1 MIRRKITLPILIVL
15 AVAAIGV
22 AIAGTIVAQTG
33 GNLADDLQPKEGD
46 AEAVAT
52 VQDQDVT
59 RGDVRRMV
67 EFQRMTDGSMTK
79 DAAVGKSIVIVIDG
93 FITEAE
99 VNRRELTP
107 TSEEARDYMNRQR
120 DFCLGEG
127 GQNAALTSKGWGSIP
142 IAMNTGRTSVSS
154 NMGRQW
160 AKSNSSGLLSLSET
174 WRTLATKT
182 ISPCGMPCPAS
193 FAVKQRSSGM
203 TRTWRRR
210 IRGRSRRS
218 KREQTTRTS

>member
-22 AIAGTIVAQTG
+22 AIAETIVAQSG
-33 GNLADDLQPKEGD
+33 GKLADDLQPKEGD
-46 AEAVAT
+46 AEAMAT

-127 GQNAALTSKGWGSIP
+127 GVECRAHIERLGFDPNSDEYWEDIGRLEYGKAVGEIKLFRAIVVERGMEDASNEDHIALRNGL
-142 IAMNTGRTSVSS
+142 
-154 NMGRQW
+154 
-160 AKSNSSGLLSLSET
+160 SGEL
-174 WRTLATKT
+174 
-182 ISPCGMPCPAS
+182 
-193 FAVKQRSSGM
+193 
-203 TRTWRRR
+203 
-210 IRGRSRRS
+210 RS
-218 KREQTTRTS
+218 KAKIVWHDEDLEKAYQRALASE

>member
-1 MIRRKITLPILIVL
+1 MALIRRKITLPILIVL

-22 AIAGTIVAQTG
+22 AIAETIVAQSG
-33 GNLADDLQPKEGD
+33 GKLADDLQPKEGD
-46 AEAVAT
+46 AEAMAT

-127 GQNAALTSKGWGSIP
+127 GVECRAHIERLGFDPNSDEYWEDIGRLEYGKAVGEIKLFRAIVVERGMEDASNEDHIALRNAL
-142 IAMNTGRTSVSS
+142 
-154 NMGRQW
+154 
-160 AKSNSSGLLSLSET
+160 SGEL
-174 WRTLATKT
+174 
-182 ISPCGMPCPAS
+182 
-193 FAVKQRSSGM
+193 
-203 TRTWRRR
+203 
-210 IRGRSRRS
+210 RS
-218 KREQTTRTS
+218 KAKIVWHDEDLEKAYQRALASE

>member
-1 MIRRKITLPILIVL
+1 MALIRQRITLPILIVL

-33 GNLADDLQPKEGD
+33 GTLADDLQPKEGD

-67 EFQRMTDGSMTK
+67 EFWMMTDRAMTN
-79 DAAVGKSIVIVIDG
+79 DAALEKSIVIVIDG

-107 TSEEARDYMNRQR
+107 TSEEARAYMNRQR
-120 DFCLGEG
+120 DFCLGERG
-127 GQNAALTSKGWGSIP
+127 AECRAHIERLGFDP
-142 IAMNTGRTSVSS
+142 
-154 NMGRQW
+154 
-160 AKSNSSGLLSLSET
+160 NSDEYWEDIGLLEYGKAVGEIKLFRAIVVERGMEDASNEDHIALRNGLSGE
-174 WRTLATKT
+174 L
-182 ISPCGMPCPAS
+182 
-193 FAVKQRSSGM
+193 
-203 TRTWRRR
+203 
-210 IRGRSRRS
+210 RS
-218 KREQTTRTS
+218 KAKIVWHDEDLERAYQRALASE

>member
-1 MIRRKITLPILIVL
+1 MALIRRKITLPILIVL

-22 AIAGTIVAQTG
+22 AIAETIVAQSG
-33 GNLADDLQPKEGD
+33 GKLADDLQPKEGD
-46 AEAVAT
+46 AEAMAT

-127 GQNAALTSKGWGSIP
+127 GVECRAHIERLGFDPNSDEYWEDIGRLEYGKAVGEIKLFRAIVVERGMEDASNEDHIALRNGL
-142 IAMNTGRTSVSS
+142 
-154 NMGRQW
+154 
-160 AKSNSSGLLSLSET
+160 SGEL
-174 WRTLATKT
+174 
-182 ISPCGMPCPAS
+182 
-193 FAVKQRSSGM
+193 
-203 TRTWRRR
+203 
-210 IRGRSRRS
+210 RS
-218 KREQTTRTS
+218 KAKIVWHDEDLEKAYQRALASE

>member
-1 MIRRKITLPILIVL
+1 MALIRRKITLTTLIVL

-22 AIAGTIVAQTG
+22 AIAETIVAQSG
-33 GNLADDLQPKEGD
+33 GKLADDLQPKEGD
-46 AEAVAT
+46 AEAMAT

-127 GQNAALTSKGWGSIP
+127 GVECRAHIERLGFDPNSDEYWEDIGRLEYGKAVGEIKLFRAIVVERGMEDASNEDHIALRNGL
-142 IAMNTGRTSVSS
+142 
-154 NMGRQW
+154 
-160 AKSNSSGLLSLSET
+160 SGEL
-174 WRTLATKT
+174 
-182 ISPCGMPCPAS
+182 
-193 FAVKQRSSGM
+193 
-203 TRTWRRR
+203 
-210 IRGRSRRS
+210 RS
-218 KREQTTRTS
+218 KAKIVWHDEDLEKAYQRALASE